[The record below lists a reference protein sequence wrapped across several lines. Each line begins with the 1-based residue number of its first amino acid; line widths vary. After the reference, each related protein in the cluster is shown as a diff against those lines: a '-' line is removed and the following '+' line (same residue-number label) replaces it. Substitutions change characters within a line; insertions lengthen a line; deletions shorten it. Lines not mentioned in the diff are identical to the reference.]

1 MDEINPGILGG
12 KAYEMSFLVERY
24 RMMLALN
31 GMESSKS
38 YRSEKLKKRLKNHYL
53 DSITFHKQPDP
64 SKPEL
69 IYSSSISVQ
78 SIINAAASFPR
89 CDDHT
94 ESSKAEQD
102 MEIEKLKVLYH
113 AAQILKSDI
122 KTCKGIS
129 IQPLSVSDISLDSGR
144 RLLPDSLYSLLSWIV
159 SDNDVDPKKGIAIPV
174 CNNPDDHRRV
184 LMLGQDMVHT
194 AMHSRVKTPKH
205 IGLAVTV
212 HHLTGSKHI
221 VTLLNKMG
229 HCSSYDDVEVIIT
242 GLAREIKA
250 KADEVAVIIP
260 SNISRG
266 VFVQFAADN
275 NDLNEETLDGK
286 QTTHATT
293 IVAYQRQQFGP
304 NAPQKVFADHSSK
317 RRSLE
322 LPLPTQTIY
331 ECGVHGRRPTLKAFL
346 GKVQE
351 QDFRFPDDLQ
361 PSVETKDLVWFLLR
375 LHQRVLLSCELNEDQ
390 QTTPS
395 WSAFNAMISTLCMP
409 CTNIGYCPM
418 IAGSPTEYSTV
429 YTILKTVQAM
439 TKSLDQRHSVV
450 TFDLAIYT
458 KAKEIQWRH
467 PEEFENLIVRMGGFH
482 IALNFLS
489 VIGKKFAESGIED
502 LLTESGVY
510 GSNTTLALLK
520 GKSYNPGVRAHK
532 LIMEALLRLQWQA
545 FCKWLAKEREDH
557 RLEGVDMS
565 QIETNLDKFKES
577 SATGEKK
584 KVFDVLC
591 NSTQNLILLL
601 SRFKSESCES
611 SQLFKFWNSY
621 VKMVLV
627 LLRFIRAE
635 REGDWR
641 LHLASTAEMTPY
653 FFSMDRT
660 NYSRWLPVYIADM
673 HLLEDTAPEVHQEF
687 MQGNHA
693 VSRSC
698 QPFSQIWTDMALE
711 QTVNLDSKTKGGIV
725 GISQKP
731 GALERWFLTAHK
743 RTAIT
748 SATKELCGICNSD
761 SRPPHKEAGLRRISR
776 DEEEVKKLITTVL
789 SVMSNPFDKS
799 ILNVLK
805 VYLKYTEFLQGL
817 TFK

>member
-1 MDEINPGILGG
+1 M
-12 KAYEMSFLVERY
+12 KM
-24 RMMLALN
+24 
-31 GMESSKS
+31 
-38 YRSEKLKKRLKNHYL
+38 KNHYL
-53 DSITFHKQPDP
+53 DSVIFYKQPDP

-89 CDDHT
+89 CHDHT
-94 ESSKAEQD
+94 ESSKAEQAD
-102 MEIEKLKVLYH
+102 TEIEKLKVLYH

-250 KADEVAVIIP
+250 KADEVGVIIP

-361 PSVETKDLVWFLLR
+361 ASIETKDLVWFLLR
-375 LHQRVLLSCELNEDQ
+375 LHQRVLLSCELNEDR

-395 WSAFNAMISTLCMP
+395 WSAFNAMVSTLCIP
-409 CTNIGYCPM
+409 CTNIGYRPM

-429 YTILKTVQAM
+429 YTVLKTVQAM

-458 KAKEIQWRH
+458 KAKEIQ
-467 PEEFENLIVRMGGFH
+467 
-482 IALNFLS
+482 
-489 VIGKKFAESGIED
+489 
-502 LLTESGVY
+502 
-510 GSNTTLALLK
+510 
-520 GKSYNPGVRAHK
+520 
-532 LIMEALLRLQWQA
+532 
-545 FCKWLAKEREDH
+545 
-557 RLEGVDMS
+557 
-565 QIETNLDKFKES
+565 
-577 SATGEKK
+577 
-584 KVFDVLC
+584 
-591 NSTQNLILLL
+591 
-601 SRFKSESCES
+601 
-611 SQLFKFWNSY
+611 
-621 VKMVLV
+621 
-627 LLRFIRAE
+627 
-635 REGDWR
+635 
-641 LHLASTAEMTPY
+641 
-653 FFSMDRT
+653 
-660 NYSRWLPVYIADM
+660 
-673 HLLEDTAPEVHQEF
+673 
-687 MQGNHA
+687 
-693 VSRSC
+693 
-698 QPFSQIWTDMALE
+698 
-711 QTVNLDSKTKGGIV
+711 
-725 GISQKP
+725 
-731 GALERWFLTAHK
+731 
-743 RTAIT
+743 
-748 SATKELCGICNSD
+748 
-761 SRPPHKEAGLRRISR
+761 
-776 DEEEVKKLITTVL
+776 
-789 SVMSNPFDKS
+789 
-799 ILNVLK
+799 
-805 VYLKYTEFLQGL
+805 
-817 TFK
+817 